1 MNSEGRH
8 WSDPDCVLCSWV
20 PHLDTGEDDTTDRIC
35 SRCCEY
41 DMASTA
47 HRVREPRAF
56 CLKQAKACEAR
67 ARSGTE
73 KDIAPFSRLMWE
85 RTALHWRLAA
95 FRGFRWI
102 PNTRTVAVLFPR
114 MTAEVQPASAAQRR
128 SEARPPDRRAT
139 LCSPGQLRRTA
150 GAVRTP
156 GRLPQPHIVPTQ
168 HPLAPPATS
177 SRPSTPWHR
186 PPHRPDVLREGRC
199 AVLGRC
205 VLTAP
210 AVRRRCR
217 EGRCA
222 VRRRCREAR
231 EAVRCP
237 GTPRRL
243 RHTVV

>member
-114 MTAEVQPASAAQRR
+114 MTTEVQPASAAQRR
-128 SEARPPDRRAT
+128 SEA
-139 LCSPGQLRRTA
+139 
-150 GAVRTP
+150 
-156 GRLPQPHIVPTQ
+156 
-168 HPLAPPATS
+168 
-177 SRPSTPWHR
+177 
-186 PPHRPDVLREGRC
+186 
-199 AVLGRC
+199 
-205 VLTAP
+205 
-210 AVRRRCR
+210 
-217 EGRCA
+217 
-222 VRRRCREAR
+222 
-231 EAVRCP
+231 
-237 GTPRRL
+237 
-243 RHTVV
+243 

>member
-177 SRPSTPWHR
+177 SRCFSGGQVCGTGQVCPSGGQVR
-186 PPHRPDVLREGRC
+186 GAAQVSGGQVGRR
-199 AVLGRC
+199 AEKEPSSESIHTG
-205 VLTAP
+205 
-210 AVRRRCR
+210 
-217 EGRCA
+217 
-222 VRRRCREAR
+222 
-231 EAVRCP
+231 P
-237 GTPRRL
+237 GTFGEYPSSDKRNGA
-243 RHTVV
+243 